1 MEMPTDIA
9 VTKQG
14 RAYVVDSG
22 HDRILAYDREGEHLF
37 EFGAGGDGEGQL
49 RAPVGIGIG
58 TDGRVLVAD
67 RGNHRVQV
75 FDEQGGFIRTL
86 RIPNPEG
93 HTAPVDVAADGAG
106 RIYVTLTDH
115 RIMLFDAG
123 GEPAGVWGKPGSNA
137 GEFRYPA
144 TLALGPERELY
155 VVDVLNTRV
164 QAFDL
169 KGKPLVSLGK
179 WGVLPGQFFRPK
191 GVAVAPNGFVFVSDS
206 YLGVVQLFGSDARF
220 KAVLGNGGGV
230 YRFDTPAGIAVS
242 DQGLIY
248 VAEML
253 ANKVTAIQLVPKR

>member
-1 MEMPTDIA
+1 MD
-9 VTKQG
+9 
-14 RAYVVDSG
+14 
-22 HDRILAYDREGEHLF
+22 HL
-37 EFGAGGDGEGQL
+37 GQL
-49 RAPVGIGIG
+49 RAPVGIGLA

-67 RGNHRVQV
+67 RGNRRVQV
-75 FDEQGGFIRTL
+75 FAADGGHRLT
-86 RIPNPEG
+86 IPIPDGSG
-93 HTAPVDVAADGAG
+93 HPAPVDVAADDDG

-115 RIMLFDAG
+115 RILRFQADGA
-123 GEPAGVWGKPGSNA
+123 PAGTLGKPGSNA

-144 TLALGPERELY
+144 TLAFGPEQELY

-164 QAFDL
+164 QALDL
-169 KGKPLVSLGK
+169 QGKPLVSVGK

-220 KAVLGNGGGV
+220 MAVLGQGARV
-230 YRFDTPAGIAVS
+230 HHFETPAGIAVS

-253 ANKVTAIQLVPKR
+253 ANKVAAIQLVPRK